1 MFKIYTYIFSFFK
14 LQHKSNLFYFLSDLR
29 STLVELCESSEF
41 KPHIEWFDAQNSQ
54 ASVVVAHDTR
64 PSCAPLLD
72 AFKAGVNLLNASLI
86 NYGVMSTPQLH
97 YMVRC
102 VNTNGSYGEP
112 SEQGYFRKLT
122 RAFFNVWST
131 VK

>member
-1 MFKIYTYIFSFFK
+1 MK
-14 LQHKSNLFYFLSDLR
+14 LQFKKCNLFFLIVKNLIFLSDLR
-29 STLVELCESSEF
+29 ATLVELCESSEF
-41 KPHIEWFDAQNSQ
+41 KPHIEWFDAQNGRVQ

-64 PSCAPLLD
+64 PSCAPLLE
-72 AFKAGVNLLNASLI
+72 AFKSGLTLLNGSLI

-102 VNTNGSYGEP
+102 LNTNGSYGEP

-131 VK
+131 V